1 MRGLA
6 LLSPTRMPDPTTFAC
21 TATPGFADLLEQ
33 LGCSL
38 VLSTY
43 QAGKLVVLSAQD
55 GQLVQLP
62 RTFDKPMGM
71 AASGRSGAV
80 DRLAVA
86 TRDAVVVL
94 ASAPELAAGT
104 PDSAG
109 RYDSLFVP
117 TATYQTGELDL
128 HDMAWG
134 AGPPGEPGPG
144 GGPALWAVNTRFS
157 CLGLVSDRHHF
168 EPAWTPPWVSALSDD
183 DRCHLNGMALRDGR
197 PAYVTALGQTDAPRG
212 WSPGKLT
219 GGVLFD
225 VQAGEEVFT
234 GLAMPHSPRLF
245 DGALYVLLSAR
256 GEVARVDPEAGEVTT
271 VLKVP
276 SFLRGMARFGDV
288 VFVGMSKLRKG
299 RSLGDLPMASDA
311 LRSGVLAFHL
321 TSGQI
326 LGEVNYHESVEE
338 IYDVVVL
345 PGMRRPGLLG
355 PESPQRK
362 AALSMPGL
370 GFWAAP
376 REEEP
381 APRATA

>member
-1 MRGLA
+1 
-6 LLSPTRMPDPTTFAC
+6 MPDPSAFAC
-21 TATPGFADLLEQ
+21 TTTPGFADLLGQ

-55 GQLVQLP
+55 GLLVQLP

-71 AASGRSGAV
+71 ASSGRGGAV

-94 ASAPELAAGT
+94 GSAPDLAAGY
-104 PDSAG
+104 PGAAG
-109 RYDSLFVP
+109 RYDDLFVP
-117 TATYQTGELDL
+117 TATYATGELDL

-134 AGPPGEPGPG
+134 TAPPGGPAG
-144 GGPALWAVNTRFS
+144 QARTGPDGTPALWAVNTRFS
-157 CLGLVSDRHHF
+157 CLGLVGDGHHF
-168 EPAWTPPWVSALSDD
+168 RPEWTPPWVSALGDE

-197 PAYVTALGQTDAPRG
+197 PAYVTALGQTDTPRG

-219 GGVLFD
+219 GGVLYD
-225 VQAGEEVFT
+225 VQAGEEAFT

-271 VLKVP
+271 ILKVP
-276 SFLRGMARFGDV
+276 SFLRGMARHGDV

-299 RSLGDLPMASDA
+299 RSLGDLPMASDD
-311 LRSGVLAFHL
+311 LRSGVLAFSL
-321 TSGQI
+321 SSGQI
-326 LGEVNYHESVEE
+326 LGEVSYHTDVEE

-370 GFWAAP
+370 GFWASPGA
-376 REEEP
+376 P
-381 APRATA
+381 APDA

>member
-1 MRGLA
+1 
-6 LLSPTRMPDPTTFAC
+6 MPDPTTFAC
-21 TATPGFADLLEQ
+21 TTTPGFADLLEQ

-43 QAGKLVVLSAQD
+43 QAGKLVVLSSEG

-71 AASGRSGAV
+71 AVDGRGGV

-86 TRDAVVVL
+86 TREAVVVL
-94 ASAPELAAGT
+94 GSAPELAAGY
-104 PDSAG
+104 PGAPG
-109 RYDSLFVP
+109 RYDGLFVP

-134 AGPPGEPGPG
+134 VTPEGHPG
-144 GGPALWAVNTRFS
+144 LWAVNTRFS
-157 CLGLVSDRHHF
+157 CLGLVGDGHHF
-168 EPAWTPPWVSALSDD
+168 RPAWTPPWVSALGDE

-197 PAYVTALGQTDAPRG
+197 PAYVTALGQTDTPRG

-225 VQAGEEVFT
+225 VTAGEEAFT
-234 GLAMPHSPRLF
+234 GLPMPHSPRLF
-245 DGALYVLLSAR
+245 DGALYVLFSAR
-256 GEVARVDPEAGEVTT
+256 GEVVRVDPEAGEVTT

-276 SFLRGMARFGDV
+276 SFLRGMARYGDV

-321 TSGQI
+321 PTGQI
-326 LGEVNYHESVEE
+326 LGEVSYHADVEE

-362 AALSMPGL
+362 AALAMPGL
-370 GFWAAP
+370 GFWASP

-381 APRATA
+381 APAATGATA

>member
-1 MRGLA
+1 M
-6 LLSPTRMPDPTTFAC
+6 SDSFAC
-21 TATPGFADLLEQ
+21 TASPGFADLLEQ
-33 LGCSL
+33 MGCSL

-71 AASGRSGAV
+71 AADGRAGTV
-80 DRLAVA
+80 ERLAVA
-86 TRDAVVVL
+86 TRSAVVVL

-104 PDSAG
+104 PGAAG

-134 AGPPGEPGPG
+134 TGPPGEPGPDG
-144 GGPALWAVNTRFS
+144 SEALWAVNTRFS

-168 EPAWTPPWVSALSDD
+168 RPAWTPPWISGLSDD
-183 DRCHLNGMALRDGR
+183 DRCHLNGMALKDGR
-197 PAYVTALGQTDAPRG
+197 PAYVTALGQTDTPRG

-219 GGVLFD
+219 AGVLYD
-225 VQAGEEVFT
+225 VHAGEEVFT

-245 DGALYVLLSAR
+245 DGRLFVLQSAK
-256 GEVARVDPEAGEVTT
+256 GEVALVDPEAGEMTT

-276 SFLRGMARFGDV
+276 SFLRGMARYGDV

-299 RSLGDLPMASDA
+299 RSLGDLPMADDA

-321 TSGQI
+321 KTGQT
-326 LGEVNYHESVEE
+326 LGEVSYHESVEE
-338 IYDVVVL
+338 IYDVAVL

-355 PESPQRK
+355 PESPQRA
-362 AALSMPGL
+362 AALAMPGL

-376 REEEP
+376 PEAAP
-381 APRATA
+381 AEAALAEAASGPA